1 MASLI
6 VTALCALDARD
17 GLVRV
22 KIDELNG
29 RVTLY
34 RLTAVKGT
42 QYEPL
47 VFDTDARTS
56 SLIASID
63 GRIQKLG
70 ETQEYRIAVRKIQNG
85 AEVEFASQVA
95 VVTQRIVFI
104 RSADSRI
111 FNGFKVTYEVK
122 NLTARD
128 AKARLRQ
135 IWDTVQGEKN
145 SVHFSTDTIARVE
158 EEMIIGREGAPYYI
172 ASPGES
178 ASLMLLLKD
187 VERPDR
193 VVLANW
199 KRLADSTWFYDTL
212 MKGFSLPPYSVNDSA
227 MALYW
232 DDFIIKAGSS
242 KSVACY
248 FLTGGAGLEFTK
260 QVTKNGFAI
269 VGEAAVAPPAAPIQ
283 QTQASAAPVQQGQLP
298 AAQGQQA
305 QAAASPGQQVQSPA
319 APGAE
324 TRQKLLLD
332 IEALR
337 KLLGS
342 LDTAIQTADAV
353 TDEQLQSLLSELQA
367 VQPPP
372 APAESLPVEGQPA
385 KSP

>member
-1 MASLI
+1 MKKAIALIVMASLI
-6 VTALCALDARD
+6 VAALCALDVRG

-22 KIDELNG
+22 KIDEING

-34 RLTAVKGT
+34 RLAAVKGT

-56 SLIASID
+56 SLVAALD
-63 GRIQKLG
+63 GRILKLG
-70 ETQEYRIAVRKIQNG
+70 DTQEYRIAVRKIANG

-95 VVTQRIVFI
+95 AVTQRIVFI

-111 FNGFKVTYEVK
+111 FNGFRITYEVK

-135 IWDTVQGEKN
+135 IWDTTQGEKA

-158 EEMIIGREGAPYYI
+158 EEMIIARGEAPLYI
-172 ASPGES
+172 ASPGEN

-187 VERPDR
+187 VDGPDR

-212 MKGFSLPPYSVNDSA
+212 MKGFSMPPYSVNDSA

-232 DDFIIKAGSS
+232 DDFIVKAGSS
-242 KSVACY
+242 KSVSCY
-248 FLTGGAGLEFTK
+248 FLTGGAGLEFTR
-260 QVTKNGFAI
+260 QVTKNGYAI
-269 VGEAAVAPPAAPIQ
+269 VGEAAVAPPAAQVQPA
-283 QTQASAAPVQQGQLP
+283 QAP
-298 AAQGQQA
+298 
-305 QAAASPGQQVQSPA
+305 AAASEEA
-319 APGAE
+319 
-324 TRQKLLLD
+324 RQKLLLD

-337 KLLGS
+337 KLLGN
-342 LDTAIQTADAV
+342 LDTAIQTVDAV
-353 TDEQLQSLLSELQA
+353 TEEQLQALLAELQT
-367 VQPPP
+367 VQPPAQP
-372 APAESLPVEGQPA
+372 VEGQPVEGQPA
-385 KSP
+385 QPK

>member
-1 MASLI
+1 MRRSIALIVMASLI
-6 VTALCALDARD
+6 VSALCALDARD

-22 KIDELNG
+22 RIDELNG

-34 RLTAVKGT
+34 RLTAVKGS

-56 SLIASID
+56 SLIAAID

-70 ETQEYRIAVRKIQNG
+70 DTQEYRIAVRKIQNG

-95 VVTQRIVFI
+95 VVTQKIVFI
-104 RSADSRI
+104 KSADSRI
-111 FNGFKVTYEVK
+111 FNGFKITYEVK

-145 SVHFSTDTIARVE
+145 SVHFSTDAIARVE
-158 EEMIIGREGAPYYI
+158 EEMIITRDGAPPYV
-172 ASPGES
+172 ASPGEN
-178 ASLMLLLKD
+178 ATIMLLLKD
-187 VERPDR
+187 IERPDR

-212 MKGFSLPPYSVNDSA
+212 MKGFSMPPYSVNDSA
-227 MALYW
+227 MGLYW

-242 KSVACY
+242 KSVSCY

-260 QVTKNGFAI
+260 QVTKSGFAI

-283 QTQASAAPVQQGQLP
+283 QAQAP
-298 AAQGQQA
+298 AAT
-305 QAAASPGQQVQSPA
+305 S
-319 APGAE
+319 AE

-337 KLLGS
+337 KLLGN

-367 VQPPP
+367 IEQPP
-372 APAESLPVEGQPA
+372 APAEGQPVDGQPA
-385 KSP
+385 QQQ